1 MDLLHDRC
9 AGLDVSKKDVK
20 ACMRTPGPR
29 ANQRHT
35 EVRTFATTT
44 NALLQLRDWL
54 IEQRVTLVA
63 MEATGDYWDS
73 QKLHQMGSWSDGSA
87 GVGGLSHVLFTQE
100 SRLLGCGFV
109 RLIPFDA

>member
-1 MDLLHDRC
+1 VDLLHDRC

-20 ACMRTPGPR
+20 ACVRSPGAR

-63 MEATGDYWDS
+63 MEATSDYWDS
-73 QKLHQMGSWSDGSA
+73 QELHQTGCRNRSFPTVDGIS
-87 GVGGLSHVLFTQE
+87 GG
-100 SRLLGCGFV
+100 
-109 RLIPFDA
+109 A